1 MGRLP
6 LDPPPNAGANGK
18 RTLLDNR
25 DEGTHGTGLAT
36 LAADPPEDAPVS
48 VATGYVNLGG
58 LATLAAA
65 TGPPV
70 RSVRLLLGVAP
81 PPGGGSPKKLRQ
93 FFADADEEFLRDR
106 NFGRFPPSRA
116 RRRIGPVAEW
126 LQRREVEVR
135 RFRGAFLHG
144 KAYLFGDL
152 PDPRAALVSSANLT
166 AAGMERNL
174 ELGLVAYEL
183 DTIRRALRWFE
194 RLWDSE
200 DAEDFGAA
208 LEKLLGADPVRDALE
223 DPQTIYLR
231 VLLEYFG
238 VELEEEP
245 PRPKAVDLA
254 DFQWDGFR
262 RALRIVERC
271 GGVLYAD
278 GVGTGKTE
286 IGLAFL
292 EKYAAKEGKHAL
304 VVAPAQLVETWKRR
318 IHEANLPGKVISF
331 HRLAEDRQLNPA
343 GKGRNLEVDK
353 DTYRLVVV
361 DEAHA
366 FRNPDTGWHRALS
379 LLLGGEEK
387 HAVFLTAT
395 PINNGLMDLFHLVM
409 AFARHDSAFAGH
421 GIRSLR
427 DLFKSA
433 GAMSRDGENLD
444 PDRLFPLADL
454 VSVRRDRAFI
464 EKHYPN
470 AAFRDGTPLRFPEPE
485 LVTERY
491 EIDAVWPDLVAD
503 LTAVV
508 EELTLARYRP
518 DAYRK
523 DGDGKAAGGA
533 PGGAGDPARNDSGLT
548 GLLRS
553 AILKRF
559 ESCHESCRLTVERM
573 ERAHALFLE
582 SWEAGFV
589 PDSEALSA
597 AARELDETGAAAWLR
612 EEDEDEARRPI
623 SEFDPA
629 LRAEVAADRERL
641 QRIHSRLDA
650 IHTEDDP
657 KLETLARL
665 VAESPSRKIIVF
677 SAFADTVRYLD
688 RQLDEVVAGRRRAV
702 VIGEDTT
709 PDERM
714 RELERFAP
722 ESVVGPGHELPEG
735 VKESDLLL
743 SNDVLS
749 EGQNL
754 QQAAAVVS
762 YDFPWNPQRVV
773 QRYGRV
779 IRLKSRHD
787 RVFLTTMLPAA
798 GDLEPLLRLE
808 QRIRAKIEAAR
819 LYGMDVGVV
828 EEESTGAGA
837 DLESF
842 AERLAAGDPSLLRET
857 VGGGLGEAFSGE
869 SLRAEFRRRL
879 MEGELKRLRKLP
891 WGVGAAF
898 PLPPPGVFGSGGGN
912 GEPLPDQ
919 APGMFFACRTKGD
932 DRYWRFVP
940 FAEGKA
946 TGPEPDALQLRRI
959 APGNTV
965 GLDELPP
972 EVDLEGTWQRAA
984 ASIVEEHNR
993 LAAESREEVAVGPRQ
1008 RWAISV
1014 LRSCESRFSGPE
1026 ADRAVRA
1033 LRVGRSRQVRRDLGR
1048 IEKELAAK
1056 EISVT
1061 DAADRVLELVR
1072 TEGLRPVPPPKPLEP
1087 IAGEEDLGVVC
1098 WMALL
1103 PPATD

>member
-6 LDPPPNAGANGK
+6 LGPPPTAASSG
-18 RTLLDNR
+18 RPTLLDNR
-25 DEGTHGTGLAT
+25 HEGTHRTGLAA

-58 LATLAAA
+58 LGTLAAV

-70 RSVRLLLGVAP
+70 RSVRLLLGAAP

-93 FFADADEEFLRDR
+93 FFVDADEQFLRDR

-116 RRRIGPVAEW
+116 RHRIGPVAEW
-126 LQRREVEVR
+126 LRRPEVEVR
-135 RFRGAFLHG
+135 RYRGAFLHG

-152 PDPRAALVSSANLT
+152 ADPRAALVTSANLT
-166 AAGMERNL
+166 TAGMADNL
-174 ELGLVAYEL
+174 ELGLVEYGPDPVEK
-183 DTIRRALRWFE
+183 ALRWFD
-194 RLWDSE
+194 RLWESE
-200 DAEDFGAA
+200 DAEDFEAD
-208 LEKLLGADPVRDALE
+208 LRKLLGADPVLDALQ
-223 DPQTIYLR
+223 DPQTIYRR

-238 VELEEEP
+238 VEFEEEP
-245 PRPKAVDLA
+245 PRPTAVDLA

-262 RALRIVERC
+262 RALRILERC
-271 GGVLYAD
+271 RGVLYAD

-304 VVAPAQLVETWKRR
+304 VVAPAQLVETWERR
-318 IHEANLPGKVISF
+318 IHEANLPGKVLSF
-331 HRLAEDRQLNPA
+331 HRLAEDPQLNPE

-379 LLLGGEEK
+379 RLLGGEEK

-409 AFARHDSAFAGH
+409 AFARHDGAFAEH

-470 AAFRDGTPLRFPEPE
+470 AAFPDGTPLRFPDPE

-491 EIDAVWPDLVAD
+491 EIDAVWPGLVAD

-508 EELTLARYRP
+508 EESTLARYRP
-518 DAYRK
+518 EAYRK
-523 DGDGKAAGGA
+523 AAAGNA
-533 PGGAGDPARNDSGLT
+533 GGAGDRARNDSGLT

-573 ERAHALFLE
+573 EKAHALFLE
-582 SWEAGFV
+582 AWEAGFV

-597 AARELDETGAAAWLR
+597 AAREELDETGAAAWLR
-612 EEDEDEARRPI
+612 EEAEVQARRPI

-629 LRAEVAADRERL
+629 LRAEVAADRQRL
-641 QRIHSRLDA
+641 RKIRRRLGA
-650 IHTEDDP
+650 IRAEDDP
-657 KLETLARL
+657 KLKTLLRL
-665 VAESPSRKIIVF
+665 IEESPSRKIVVF
-677 SAFADTVRYLD
+677 SAFADTVRYLAG
-688 RQLDEVVAGRRRAV
+688 QLDEVVAGRRRAV

-722 ESVVGPGHELPEG
+722 ESVVGPEHELPAG
-735 VKESDLLL
+735 VEEADLLL
-743 SNDVLS
+743 SNDVLA

-808 QRIRAKIEAAR
+808 QRIRVKIEAAR

-828 EEESTGAGA
+828 GEDGAGA
-837 DLESF
+837 GDLESF
-842 AERLAAGDPSLLRET
+842 AERLAAGDPSLLRES

-869 SLRAEFRRRL
+869 SLRAEFRRSL
-879 MEGELKRLRKLP
+879 MEGELKRLQKLP

-898 PLPPPGVFGSGGGN
+898 PLPPPGVFDSGGGN
-912 GEPLPDQ
+912 GEPPRDRP
-919 APGMFFACRTKGD
+919 PGLFFACRTKGD

-940 FAEGKA
+940 FAETRA
-946 TGPEPDALQLRRI
+946 IGPEPDALQLRRI

-965 GLDELPP
+965 GLDALPP
-972 EVDLEGTWQRAA
+972 EVDLEGAWKRAA

-993 LAAESREEVAVGPRQ
+993 LAAESREEAAVGPRQ
-1008 RWAISV
+1008 QWAIAV
-1014 LRSCESRFSGPE
+1014 LRDPGTGLSGPE
-1026 ADRAVRA
+1026 VGRAVRA
-1033 LRVGRSRQVRRDLGR
+1033 LGVGRSQQVRRELGR

-1056 EISVT
+1056 EISMSG
-1061 DAADRVLELVR
+1061 AAGRILELVAS
-1072 TEGLRPVPPPKPLEP
+1072 EGLRPVPPPKPLEP
-1087 IAGEEDLGVVC
+1087 ISGEEDLGVVC

-1103 PPATD
+1103 PPADS

>member
-6 LDPPPNAGANGK
+6 LGPPPTAASSG
-18 RTLLDNR
+18 RPTLLDNR
-25 DEGTHGTGLAT
+25 DEGAHGTGLAA
-36 LAADPPEDAPVS
+36 LAADPPKDAPVS

-58 LATLAAA
+58 LATLAAV

-93 FFADADEEFLRDR
+93 FFADADEDLLRDR

-116 RRRIGPVAEW
+116 RLRIGPVAEW
-126 LQRREVEVR
+126 LRRPEVEVR
-135 RFRGAFLHG
+135 RFRGSFLHG
-144 KAYLFGDL
+144 KAYLFGDRA
-152 PDPRAALVSSANLT
+152 DPRAALVSSANLT
-166 AAGMERNL
+166 TAGMETNL
-174 ELGLVAYEL
+174 ELGLVEYGK
-183 DTIRRALRWFE
+183 DPVRQALRWFDRRWE
-194 RLWDSE
+194 SE
-200 DAEDFGAA
+200 GAEDFEED
-208 LEKLLGADPVRDALE
+208 LEKLLGADPVLDALQ

-231 VLLEYFG
+231 ILLEYFG
-238 VELEEEP
+238 VEFEEEP
-245 PRPKAVDLA
+245 EQPTAVHLA

-262 RALRIVERC
+262 RALRILERC
-271 GGVLYAD
+271 RGVLYAD

-304 VVAPAQLVETWKRR
+304 VVAPPQLVETWERR
-318 IHEANLPGKVISF
+318 IHEANLPGKVLSF
-331 HRLAEDRQLNPA
+331 HRLAEDRQLNPE

-366 FRNPDTGWHRALS
+366 FRNPATGWHRALS
-379 LLLGGEEK
+379 RLLGGEEK

-409 AFARHDSAFAGH
+409 AFARHDGAFAEH

-427 DLFKSA
+427 GLFKSA

-470 AAFRDGTPLRFPEPE
+470 AAFPDGTPLRFPEPE

-491 EIDAVWPDLVAD
+491 EIDAVWPGLVAD

-508 EELTLARYRP
+508 EESTLARYRP
-518 DAYRK
+518 EAYRK
-523 DGDGKAAGGA
+523 AAAGNA
-533 PGGAGDPARNDSGLT
+533 GGAGDRARNDSGLT

-573 ERAHALFLE
+573 EKAHGLFLE
-582 SWEAGFV
+582 AWEAGFV

-597 AARELDETGAAAWLR
+597 AAREELDETGAAAWLR
-612 EEDEDEARRPI
+612 EEAEEQARRPI
-623 SEFDPA
+623 SDFDPA
-629 LRAEVAADRERL
+629 LRAEVAADRKRL
-641 QRIHSRLDA
+641 QKIRRRLEA
-650 IHTEDDP
+650 IRTEDDP
-657 KLETLARL
+657 KLRTLARL
-665 VAESPSRKIIVF
+665 IEESPSRKIVVF
-677 SAFADTVRYLD
+677 SAFADTVRYLA

-735 VKESDLLL
+735 VEEADLLL

-779 IRLKSRHD
+779 IRLKSPHR
-787 RVFLTTMLPAA
+787 RVFLTTMLPAP

-808 QRIRAKIEAAR
+808 QRIRVKIEAAR

-828 EEESTGAGA
+828 GEGEAGAGA

-842 AERLAAGDPSLLRET
+842 AERLAAGDPSLLRESL
-857 VGGGLGEAFSGE
+857 GGGRGEAFSGE
-869 SLRAEFRRRL
+869 SLRAEFRRSL
-879 MEGELKRLRKLP
+879 MEGELARLEKLP

-898 PLPPPGVFGSGGGN
+898 PLPSLGRFGSGGGN
-912 GEPLPDQ
+912 GEPPPDRT
-919 APGMFFACRTKGD
+919 PGLFFACRTKGD

-940 FAEGKA
+940 FAETKA
-946 TGPEPDALQLRRI
+946 TGPEPDARQLRRI

-965 GLDELPP
+965 GLDALPP
-972 EVDLEGTWQRAA
+972 EVDLEGAWKRAA

-993 LAAESREEVAVGPRQ
+993 LAAESREEAAVGPRQ
-1008 RWAISV
+1008 HWAIAV
-1014 LRSCESRFSGPE
+1014 LRNPGSGRSGPE
-1026 ADRAVRA
+1026 ADRALRA
-1033 LRVGRSRQVRRDLGR
+1033 LRVGRSQQVRRELGR
-1048 IEKELAAK
+1048 IEKEFEAK
-1056 EISVT
+1056 EISMSG
-1061 DAADRVLELVR
+1061 AAGRILELVAS
-1072 TEGLRPVPPPKPLEP
+1072 EGLRPVPPPKPLEP
-1087 IAGEEDLGVVC
+1087 ISGEEDLGVVC

>member
-6 LDPPPNAGANGK
+6 LDPPPGAGKTG
-18 RTLLDNR
+18 RPTLLDNR
-25 DEGTHGTGLAT
+25 GEGDHGTGLAT
-36 LAADPPEDAPVS
+36 LAADPPRDAPVS

-58 LATLAAA
+58 LATLAAV

-70 RSVRLLLGVAP
+70 KSVRLLIGVAP
-81 PPGGGSPKKLRQ
+81 PPGGGSPRKVRQ
-93 FFADADEEFLRDR
+93 FFAEADEDLRRER

-116 RRRIGPVAEW
+116 QRRIGPVAKW
-126 LQRREVEVR
+126 LQRPEVEVR
-135 RFRGAFLHG
+135 RYRGSFLHG
-144 KAYLFGDL
+144 KAYLFGDDA
-152 PDPRAALVSSANLT
+152 DPRAALVSSANLT
-166 AAGMERNL
+166 AAGMQKNL
-174 ELGLVAYEL
+174 ELGLVEYGP
-183 DTIRRALRWFE
+183 DTVRKALHWFD
-194 RLWDSE
+194 RLWESP
-200 DAEDFGAA
+200 DAEDFRDD
-208 LEKLLGADPVRDALE
+208 LEELLGADPVLDALE

-231 VLLEYFG
+231 ILLEYFG
-238 VELEEEP
+238 VEFEQEP
-245 PRPKAVDLA
+245 PRPQAVRLA
-254 DFQWDGFR
+254 EFQWHGFR

-304 VVAPAQLVETWKRR
+304 VVAPAQLVDTWQRR
-318 IHEANLPGKVISF
+318 IHEANLPGKVVSF
-331 HRLAEDRQLNPA
+331 HQLAGDRQLNPDSDNRTLPA
-343 GKGRNLEVDK
+343 DK
-353 DTYRLVVV
+353 DAYRLIVV

-379 LLLGGEEK
+379 RLLGGEEK

-395 PINNGLMDLFHLVM
+395 PINNGLPDLFHLVM
-409 AFARHDSAFAGH
+409 AFARHDGAFAAH

-427 DLFKSA
+427 GLFKSA
-433 GAMSRDGENLD
+433 GALSRDGENLD

-464 EKHYPN
+464 EKHYPD
-470 AAFRDGTPLRFPEPE
+470 AAFPDGTPLRFPEPE
-485 LVTERY
+485 LATVRY
-491 EIDAVWPDLVAD
+491 GIDAVWPGLVTEI
-503 LTAVV
+503 TAAV

-518 DAYRK
+518 DAWRK
-523 DGDGKAAGGA
+523 AGGGDGGTTGEA
-533 PGGAGDPARNDSGLT
+533 ARNDSGLT

-573 ERAHALFLE
+573 EKAHGVFLE
-582 SWEAGFV
+582 AWEAGFV

-597 AARELDETGAAAWLR
+597 AAREELDETGAAAWLR
-612 EEDEDEARRPI
+612 EETEDEARRPI
-623 SEFDPA
+623 AEFDPE

-641 QRIHSRLDA
+641 RAIRERLEA
-650 IHTEDDP
+650 IREADDP
-657 KLETLARL
+657 KLATLVRL
-665 VAESPSRKIIVF
+665 LEESPSRKVVVF

-688 RQLDEVVAGRRRAV
+688 EHLDEVVAGRRRAV
-702 VIGEDTT
+702 VIGEETT

-722 ESVVGPGHELPEG
+722 ESVVGPAHRLPEG
-735 VKESDLLL
+735 VAEVDLLL

-779 IRLKSRHD
+779 IRLKSPHD

-798 GDLEPLLRLE
+798 GDLEPILKLE

-828 EEESTGAGA
+828 GEGEAGAGA

-857 VGGGLGEAFSGE
+857 VGGGLGEAFGGE
-869 SLRAEFRRRL
+869 SLRAEFHRRL
-879 MEGELKRLRKLP
+879 QEGELKRLRNLP

-898 PLPPPGVFGSGGGN
+898 PLPPPGVFGSRARS
-912 GEPLPDQ
+912 GEPSPERT
-919 APGMFFACRTKGD
+919 PGVFFACRTTGD

-940 FAEGKA
+940 LEETKT

-959 APGNTV
+959 APGNAA
-965 GLDELPP
+965 GLRRLPP
-972 EVDLEGTWQRAA
+972 EVDLEGAWKRAA
-984 ASIVEEHNR
+984 ESIVAEHGR
-993 LAAESREEVAVGPRQ
+993 LAAESKEEVAIGPRQ
-1008 RWAISV
+1008 RWAIGV
-1014 LRSCESRFSGPE
+1014 LRSADSKRAGPE
-1026 ADRAVRA
+1026 VDRAVEA
-1033 LRVGRSRQVRRDLGR
+1033 LRVGRSQQIRRDLGR
-1048 IEKELAAK
+1048 IEKELEEKAISTSRAAERIL
-1056 EISVT
+1056 EIVAS
-1061 DAADRVLELVR
+1061 
-1072 TEGLRPVPPPKPLEP
+1072 EGLRPVPLPKPLEP
-1087 IAGEEDLGVVC
+1087 ITGEEDLGVVC

-1103 PPATD
+1103 PPTDA